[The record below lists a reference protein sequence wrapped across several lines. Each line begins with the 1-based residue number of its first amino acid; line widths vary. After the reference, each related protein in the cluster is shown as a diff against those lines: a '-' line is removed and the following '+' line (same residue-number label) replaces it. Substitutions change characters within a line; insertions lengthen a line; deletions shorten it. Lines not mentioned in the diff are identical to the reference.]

1 MESLRDRWNQ
11 SSQGVFVLREMRD
24 WYRRWVLMRE
34 VRYQA
39 LAAILDDVDDFRKAA
54 QRQRGSADPSS
65 QAGKSQRIGAPS
77 IDTGAD
83 TRRASPQVVRSIA
96 GSRSAVVSRA
106 SVEEDC

>member
-54 QRQRGSADPSS
+54 QRQPGSADPSS

-77 IDTGAD
+77 IDTAMAFAGKRLKLLAPAEH
-83 TRRASPQVVRSIA
+83 RRQ
-96 GSRSAVVSRA
+96 
-106 SVEEDC
+106 